1 MKISLHQETQSI
13 AIKDDLQTQFFALKF
28 LMVLNIFNA
37 LLITPLFLKGD
48 VSFVDAIWFG
58 LGLASAVILYIFV
71 FKRSTKKNIPF
82 SEIVELKKTR
92 IIGRKKYHI
101 ILSNGKKRPF
111 YHLKTSAEIEELK
124 QLFEAIQLKK
134 RIA

>member
-37 LLITPLFLKGD
+37 MLRTPLFLKG
-48 VSFVDAIWFG
+48 VISFIDAIWFG

-82 SEIVELKKTR
+82 SEIVELKETN
-92 IIGRKKYHI
+92 IFGRKKHHI
-101 ILSNGKKRPF
+101 ILSNGKIRPV
-111 YHLKTSAEIEELK
+111 YHLKTSAEMEELK
-124 QLFEAIQLKK
+124 KLFEAIQLKK
-134 RIA
+134 RKA